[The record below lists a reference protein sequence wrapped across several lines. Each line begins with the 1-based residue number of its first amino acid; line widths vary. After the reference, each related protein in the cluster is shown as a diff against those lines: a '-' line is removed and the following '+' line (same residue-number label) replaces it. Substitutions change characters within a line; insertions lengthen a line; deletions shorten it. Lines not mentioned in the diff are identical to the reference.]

1 MSSSGMRSLFG
12 ECFLFGPIAVLLL
25 SAGFAPGARAD
36 DTLAKLREE
45 YRQETEPIRRAKF
58 FPKLGN
64 ALIAEM
70 RKAEST
76 REYDSV
82 RPLFVEY
89 RDGAGAAFAGL
100 MATGRDAEKHS
111 KGFREL
117 EMHLRQSLRAL
128 NDLVFG
134 LPLEDR
140 EALLGAQ
147 REIES
152 MDDRLVRA
160 LFPHTPDAP
169 KTPPSSASP
178 HPGG

>member
-1 MSSSGMRSLFG
+1 MSCSGMRNLAA
-12 ECFLFGPIAVLLL
+12 ECCLLGPIAVVLLW
-25 SAGFAPGARAD
+25 AAYAPGAWAD
-36 DTLAKLREE
+36 DSLAKLREE
-45 YRQETEPIRRAKF
+45 YRQETDPIRRAKL

-70 RKAEST
+70 RKDEST

-89 RDGAGAAFAGL
+89 RDGAMAAFAGL

-128 NDLVFG
+128 NDLIFG

-147 REIES
+147 RDIES

-169 KTPPSSASP
+169 KTPPSSAGE